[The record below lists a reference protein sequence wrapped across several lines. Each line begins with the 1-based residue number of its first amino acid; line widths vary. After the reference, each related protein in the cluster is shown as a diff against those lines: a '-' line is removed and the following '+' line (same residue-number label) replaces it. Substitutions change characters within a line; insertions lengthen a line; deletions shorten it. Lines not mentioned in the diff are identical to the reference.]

1 MTGPMVR
8 ACGTPTSA
16 VIPAKHAAVA
26 CTIGGSWGL
35 TLAEGYHR
43 RHGRMGPTRDGA
55 SEHHMT
61 NLTDTAAWRALAA
74 HHPLVEPLH
83 MRDLFEGD
91 PGRAGRCSL
100 RACGILLDYSK
111 NRVTGETMRLLRA
124 LAAEAGVAER
134 ARAMFS
140 GARINT
146 TEDRAVLHPLLRDAR
161 ETPVCEVDDAMR
173 SGVERGLEA
182 MERFSGAVRSGEW
195 RGHTGERIT
204 DVVNIGIGGSD
215 LGPRMVCRALAPHA
229 GGPRAHFVSNL
240 DGAHLTSTLAGL
252 DPARTLFIVASKT
265 FTTLETMAN
274 ARAARR
280 WLVSALSGR
289 AGQGAGAVSRERRVL
304 WERGR
309 PVHLGR
315 SRDLGAVIPR
325 HPPSSPQKRGESGE
339 KAGIHASRER
349 GRPARKGGGAAP
361 AVGGEGA
368 VDSGGAVGGDAVARH
383 FAAVSA
389 DRAAAVE
396 FGIDPGNVF
405 EMWDWVGGRYS
416 LWSAIGLPIAVAVG
430 MERFRDLLAGAHAM
444 DLHFRDAP
452 LDRNM
457 PVTLG
462 LLGVWYANFFGAE
475 THAVLAYDQRLD
487 RFAAHL
493 QQLDM
498 ESNGKRV
505 TVDST
510 PVDYATGPIVWG
522 EPGTN
527 GQHAFFQLLHQGT
540 RLVPADFIVAA
551 RCDHALPDQHRLL
564 VANCFAQ
571 AEALMR
577 GRSADEVRSGLEA
590 DGLPPGRIE
599 SLAPHKVFEGNRP
612 SNILLFERLD
622 AFTLGALIALYEH
635 KVFVQGTIW
644 RVNSFDQWGV
654 ELGKTLATAIAREL
668 ENPDEARPHDA
679 STAALIAGYRRLAC

>member
-1 MTGPMVR
+1 
-8 ACGTPTSA
+8 
-16 VIPAKHAAVA
+16 
-26 CTIGGSWGL
+26 
-35 TLAEGYHR
+35 
-43 RHGRMGPTRDGA
+43 
-55 SEHHMT
+55 MT
-61 NLTDTAAWRALAA
+61 NLTDTTAWRALAE
-74 HHPLVEPLH
+74 HHPRTAPLH
-83 MRDLFEGD
+83 MRGLFERD
-91 PGRAGRCSL
+91 PGRFERFSL
-100 RACGILLDYSK
+100 RACGILLDYSR
-111 NRVTGETMRLLRA
+111 NRVTDETMRLLRA

-146 TEDRAVLHPLLRDAR
+146 TEDRAVLHALLRDSR

-173 SGVERGLEA
+173 ADVERGLEA
-182 MERFSGAVRSGEW
+182 MARFSGAVRSGEW

-229 GGPRAHFVSNL
+229 GGPRVHFVSNV
-240 DGAHLTSTLAGL
+240 DGTHLISTLAEL

-280 WLVSALSGR
+280 WLTGFLGE
-289 AGQGAGAVSRERRVL
+289 GAVSGGDAAGGGAASGERRIPPGH
-304 WERGR
+304 GR
-309 PVHLGR
+309 PAPNPGVG
-315 SRDLGAVIPR
+315 STSTNASWEPR
-325 HPPSSPQKRGESGE
+325 VPPG
-339 KAGIHASRER
+339 H
-349 GRPARKGGGAAP
+349 GRPARKGGGA
-361 AVGGEGA
+361 
-368 VDSGGAVGGDAVARH
+368 VARH
-383 FAAVSA
+383 FVAVSA
-389 DRAAAVE
+389 NRAAAVE
-396 FGIDPGNVF
+396 FGIDPGSVF
-405 EMWDWVGGRYS
+405 EMWGWVGGRYS
-416 LWSAIGLPIAVAVG
+416 LWSAIGLPIAIAAG
-430 MERFRDLLAGAHAM
+430 MERFRALLAGAHAM

-452 LDRNM
+452 FERNM
-457 PVTLG
+457 PVTLA

-475 THAVLAYDQRLD
+475 THAALAYDQRLD

-505 TVDST
+505 TVDSA
-510 PVDYATGPIVWG
+510 PVDHATGPIVWG
-522 EPGTN
+522 EPGTD

-577 GRSADEVRSGLEA
+577 GRTAGEVRAELEA
-590 DGLPPGRIE
+590 GGVPAPRIE

-612 SNILLFERLD
+612 SNTLLFERLD

-635 KVFVQGTIW
+635 KVFVQGAIW

-654 ELGKTLATAIAREL
+654 ELGKELATAIASGL
-668 ENPDEARPHDA
+668 EDPGEARAHDA
-679 STAALIAGYRRLAC
+679 STAGLIAEYRRLWKKDTEPS

>member
-1 MTGPMVR
+1 
-8 ACGTPTSA
+8 
-16 VIPAKHAAVA
+16 
-26 CTIGGSWGL
+26 
-35 TLAEGYHR
+35 
-43 RHGRMGPTRDGA
+43 
-55 SEHHMT
+55 MT
-61 NLTDTAAWRALAA
+61 NLTDTAAWRALAE
-74 HHPLVEPLH
+74 HHPRIAPMH
-83 MRDLFEGD
+83 MRGLFERD
-91 PGRAGRCSL
+91 PGRFERFSL
-100 RACGILLDYSK
+100 RACGILLDYSR

-124 LAAEAGVAER
+124 LAAEAGVGER

-146 TEDRAVLHPLLRDAR
+146 TEDRAVLHALLRDSR

-182 MERFSGAVRSGEW
+182 MARFSGAVRSGQW

-229 GGPRAHFVSNL
+229 GGPRVHFVSNL
-240 DGAHLTSTLAGL
+240 DGAHLTSVLAGL

-280 WLVSALSGR
+280 WLASAL
-289 AGQGAGAVSRERRVL
+289 
-304 WERGR
+304 
-309 PVHLGR
+309 
-315 SRDLGAVIPR
+315 
-325 HPPSSPQKRGESGE
+325 
-339 KAGIHASRER
+339 
-349 GRPARKGGGAAP
+349 GGGAVPTAS
-361 AVGGEGA
+361 GEGA
-368 VDSGGAVGGDAVARH
+368 VDGRGATGGDAVARH

-396 FGIDPGNVF
+396 FGTDPGSVF

-416 LWSAIGLPIAVAVG
+416 LWSAIGLPIAIAAG
-430 MERFRDLLAGAHAM
+430 MERFRALLAGAHAM

-452 LDRNM
+452 VERNM
-457 PVTLG
+457 PVTLA

-510 PVDYATGPIVWG
+510 PVGYATGPILWG
-522 EPGTN
+522 EPGTD

-564 VANCFAQ
+564 VASCLAQ
-571 AEALMR
+571 TEALMR
-577 GRSADEVRSGLEA
+577 GRTVDEVRAELEA
-590 DGLPPGRIE
+590 GGVPAPRIE
-599 SLAPHKVFEGNRP
+599 SLAPHKAFEGNRP
-612 SNILLFERLD
+612 SNTLLLDRFD

-654 ELGKTLATAIAREL
+654 ELGKALATAIAREL
-668 ENPDEARPHDA
+668 EGPGEAQPHDA
-679 STAALIAGYRRLAC
+679 STAALIAEYRRLAG

>member
-1 MTGPMVR
+1 
-8 ACGTPTSA
+8 
-16 VIPAKHAAVA
+16 
-26 CTIGGSWGL
+26 
-35 TLAEGYHR
+35 
-43 RHGRMGPTRDGA
+43 
-55 SEHHMT
+55 MT
-61 NLTDTAAWRALAA
+61 NLTDTAAWRALAE
-74 HHPLVEPLH
+74 HHPRIAPMH
-83 MRDLFEGD
+83 MRGLFERD
-91 PGRAGRCSL
+91 PGRFERFSL
-100 RACGILLDYSK
+100 RACGILLDYSR
-111 NRVTGETMRLLRA
+111 NRVTDETMRLLRA

-146 TEDRAVLHPLLRDAR
+146 TEDRAVLHALLRDSR

-173 SGVERGLEA
+173 AEVERGLEA
-182 MERFSGAVRSGEW
+182 MARFSGAVRSGQW

-229 GGPRAHFVSNL
+229 GGPRVHFVSNV
-240 DGAHLTSTLAGL
+240 DGAHLTSTLAEL

-280 WLVSALSGR
+280 WLIGGLGE
-289 AGQGAGAVSRERRVL
+289 GAVSGGEVAGGGAASGERR
-304 WERGR
+304 
-309 PVHLGR
+309 
-315 SRDLGAVIPR
+315 IP
-325 HPPSSPQKRGESGE
+325 PG
-339 KAGIHASRER
+339 R
-349 GRPARKGGGAAP
+349 GRPARKGGG
-361 AVGGEGA
+361 
-368 VDSGGAVGGDAVARH
+368 AVARH

-396 FGIDPGNVF
+396 FGIDPGCVF

-416 LWSAIGLPIAVAVG
+416 LWSAIGLPIAVAAG
-430 MERFRDLLAGAHAM
+430 MERFRALLAGAHAM

-452 LDRNM
+452 FERNM
-457 PVTLG
+457 PVTLA

-475 THAVLAYDQRLD
+475 THAALAYDQRLD

-510 PVDYATGPIVWG
+510 PVDHATGPIVWG
-522 EPGTN
+522 EPGTD

-551 RCDHALPDQHRLL
+551 RCGHALPDQHRLL

-577 GRSADEVRSGLEA
+577 GRTAGEVRAELEA
-590 DGLPPGRIE
+590 GGMPARRIE

-612 SNILLFERLD
+612 SNTLLFERLD
-622 AFTLGALIALYEH
+622 AFTLGALVALYEH
-635 KVFVQGTIW
+635 KVFVQGAIW

-654 ELGKTLATAIAREL
+654 ELGKSLAASLAAEL
-668 ENPDEARPHDA
+668 EDPGETRAHDA
-679 STAALIAGYRRLAC
+679 STVGLVAEYRRLSR

>member
-1 MTGPMVR
+1 
-8 ACGTPTSA
+8 
-16 VIPAKHAAVA
+16 
-26 CTIGGSWGL
+26 
-35 TLAEGYHR
+35 
-43 RHGRMGPTRDGA
+43 
-55 SEHHMT
+55 MT
-61 NLTDTAAWRALAA
+61 NLTDSAAWRALAA
-74 HHPLVEPLH
+74 HYPLVEPLH

-111 NRVTGETMRLLRA
+111 NRVTDETMRLLRA
-124 LAAEAGVAER
+124 LAAEAGAAER

-146 TEDRAVLHPLLRDAR
+146 TEDRAVLHALLRDSR
-161 ETPVCEVDDAMR
+161 ESPVCEVDEAMR
-173 SGVERGLEA
+173 AGVERGLDA
-182 MERFSGAVRSGEW
+182 MERFSEAVRSGRR
-195 RGHTGERIT
+195 RGHTGERIA

-215 LGPRMVCRALAPHA
+215 LGPRMACRALAPHA
-229 GGPRAHFVSNL
+229 GGPRMHFVSNV
-240 DGAHLTSTLAGL
+240 DGMHLTSTLAGL

-265 FTTLETMAN
+265 FTTQETMAN

-280 WLVSALSGR
+280 WLTG
-289 AGQGAGAVSRERRVL
+289 G
-304 WERGR
+304 
-309 PVHLGR
+309 P
-315 SRDLGAVIPR
+315 
-325 HPPSSPQKRGESGE
+325 GE
-339 KAGIHASRER
+339 
-349 GRPARKGGGAAP
+349 GGAM
-361 AVGGEGA
+361 
-368 VDSGGAVGGDAVARH
+368 GGAAVARH
-383 FAAVSA
+383 FVAVSA
-389 DRAAAVE
+389 NRTAAVE
-396 FGIDPGNVF
+396 FGIDPGSVF

-416 LWSAIGLPIAVAVG
+416 LWSAIGLPIAIAAG
-430 MERFRDLLAGAHAM
+430 MARFREMLGGAHAM

-452 LDRNM
+452 VERNM
-457 PVTLG
+457 PVTLA

-475 THAVLAYDQRLD
+475 THAVLAYDRRLD

-505 TVDST
+505 TVDSA

-522 EPGTN
+522 EPGTD

-571 AEALMR
+571 TEALMR
-577 GRSADEVRSGLEA
+577 GGSADEARSGLEA

-599 SLAPHKVFEGNRP
+599 SLAPHKVFGGNRP
-612 SNILLFERLD
+612 TNTLLLDRLD
-622 AFTLGALIALYEH
+622 AFTLGALVALYEH
-635 KVFVQGTIW
+635 KVFVQGAVW

-654 ELGKTLATAIAREL
+654 ELGKTLATAIARDLAREL
-668 ENPDEARPHDA
+668 EGPDEARPHDA
-679 STAALIAGYRRLAC
+679 STAALIAEYRRLAC

>member
-1 MTGPMVR
+1 
-8 ACGTPTSA
+8 
-16 VIPAKHAAVA
+16 
-26 CTIGGSWGL
+26 
-35 TLAEGYHR
+35 
-43 RHGRMGPTRDGA
+43 
-55 SEHHMT
+55 MT
-61 NLTDTAAWRALAA
+61 NLTDTAAWRALAE
-74 HHPLVEPLH
+74 HHPRIAPMH
-83 MRDLFEGD
+83 MRGLFERD
-91 PGRAGRCSL
+91 PGRFERFSL
-100 RACGILLDYSK
+100 RACGILLDYSR

-124 LAAEAGVAER
+124 LAAEAGVGER

-146 TEDRAVLHPLLRDAR
+146 TEDRAALHPLLRDSR
-161 ETPVCEVDDAMR
+161 ETPVCEVDDTMR

-182 MERFSGAVRSGEW
+182 MARFSGAVRSGQW

-229 GGPRAHFVSNL
+229 GGPRVHFVSNV

-280 WLVSALSGR
+280 WLASALGGGAVPTASGE
-289 AGQGAGAVSRERRVL
+289 GAG
-304 WERGR
+304 
-309 PVHLGR
+309 
-315 SRDLGAVIPR
+315 D
-325 HPPSSPQKRGESGE
+325 
-339 KAGIHASRER
+339 
-349 GRPARKGGGAAP
+349 GGGAA
-361 AVGGEGA
+361 
-368 VDSGGAVGGDAVARH
+368 GGDAVARH

-389 DRAAAVE
+389 NRAAAVE
-396 FGIDPGNVF
+396 FGIDPGSVF
-405 EMWDWVGGRYS
+405 ETWDWVGGRYS
-416 LWSAIGLPIAVAVG
+416 LWSAIGLPVAIAAG
-430 MERFRDLLAGAHAM
+430 MERFRELLAGAHAM

-452 LDRNM
+452 VERNM
-457 PVTLG
+457 PVTLA

-498 ESNGKRV
+498 ESNGKRA

-510 PVDYATGPIVWG
+510 PVGYATGPIVWG
-522 EPGTN
+522 EPGTD

-564 VANCFAQ
+564 VASCFAQ

-577 GRSADEVRSGLEA
+577 GRTVDEVRAELEA
-590 DGLPPGRIE
+590 GGVPAPRIE

-612 SNILLFERLD
+612 TNTLLLDRLD

-654 ELGKTLATAIAREL
+654 ELGKALATAIAREL
-668 ENPDEARPHDA
+668 EDPGEAQPHDA
-679 STAALIAGYRRLAC
+679 STAALIAEYRRLAC

>member
-1 MTGPMVR
+1 
-8 ACGTPTSA
+8 
-16 VIPAKHAAVA
+16 
-26 CTIGGSWGL
+26 
-35 TLAEGYHR
+35 
-43 RHGRMGPTRDGA
+43 
-55 SEHHMT
+55 MT
-61 NLTDTAAWRALAA
+61 NLTDTAAWRALAE
-74 HHPLVEPLH
+74 HHPRIAPMH
-83 MRDLFEGD
+83 MCDLFERD
-91 PGRAGRCSL
+91 PARFERFSL
-100 RACGILLDYSK
+100 RACGILLDYSR

-134 ARAMFS
+134 ADAMFS

-146 TEDRAVLHPLLRDAR
+146 TEDRAVLHALLRDSR

-173 SGVERGLEA
+173 AGVERGLEA
-182 MERFSGAVRSGEW
+182 MARFSGAVRSGQW

-240 DGAHLTSTLAGL
+240 DGAHLASALAGL
-252 DPARTLFIVASKT
+252 DPTRTLFIVASKT
-265 FTTLETMAN
+265 FTTLETMTN

-280 WLVSALSGR
+280 WLASAL
-289 AGQGAGAVSRERRVL
+289 
-304 WERGR
+304 
-309 PVHLGR
+309 
-315 SRDLGAVIPR
+315 
-325 HPPSSPQKRGESGE
+325 
-339 KAGIHASRER
+339 
-349 GRPARKGGGAAP
+349 GGG
-361 AVGGEGA
+361 
-368 VDSGGAVGGDAVARH
+368 AVARH

-389 DRAAAVE
+389 NRAAAVE
-396 FGIDPGNVF
+396 FGIDPGCVF

-416 LWSAIGLPIAVAVG
+416 LWSAIGLPIATAAG
-430 MERFRDLLAGAHAM
+430 MERFRELLAGAHAM

-457 PVTLG
+457 PVTLA
-462 LLGVWYANFFGAE
+462 LLGVWYTNFFGAG

-505 TVDST
+505 TVDSA

-522 EPGTN
+522 EPGTD

-577 GRSADEVRSGLEA
+577 GRTAGEVRADLEA
-590 DGLPPGRIE
+590 DGMPARRIE

-612 SNILLFERLD
+612 SNTLLFERLD
-622 AFTLGALIALYEH
+622 AFTLGALVVLYEH
-635 KVFVQGTIW
+635 KVFVQGAIW

-654 ELGKTLATAIAREL
+654 ELGKALTTAVAAEL
-668 ENPDEARPHDA
+668 EYPGETRAHDA
-679 STAALIAGYRRLAC
+679 STAGLIAEYRRLSR

>member
-1 MTGPMVR
+1 
-8 ACGTPTSA
+8 
-16 VIPAKHAAVA
+16 
-26 CTIGGSWGL
+26 
-35 TLAEGYHR
+35 
-43 RHGRMGPTRDGA
+43 
-55 SEHHMT
+55 MT
-61 NLTDTAAWRALAA
+61 NLTDTAAWRALAE
-74 HHPLVEPLH
+74 HHPRIAPMH
-83 MRDLFEGD
+83 MRGLFERD
-91 PGRAGRCSL
+91 PERFERFSL
-100 RACGILLDYSK
+100 RACGILLDYSR

-124 LAAEAGVAER
+124 LAAEAGVGER

-146 TEDRAVLHPLLRDAR
+146 TEDRAVLHALLRDSR

-182 MERFSGAVRSGEW
+182 MARFSGAVRSGQW

-204 DVVNIGIGGSD
+204 DIVNIGIGGSD

-229 GGPRAHFVSNL
+229 GGPRVHFVSNL
-240 DGAHLTSTLAGL
+240 DGAHLTSVLAGL

-280 WLVSALSGR
+280 WLASAL
-289 AGQGAGAVSRERRVL
+289 
-304 WERGR
+304 
-309 PVHLGR
+309 
-315 SRDLGAVIPR
+315 
-325 HPPSSPQKRGESGE
+325 
-339 KAGIHASRER
+339 
-349 GRPARKGGGAAP
+349 GGGAVQSAS
-361 AVGGEGA
+361 GEGA
-368 VDSGGAVGGDAVARH
+368 GDSGGDAGGDAVARH

-389 DRAAAVE
+389 NRAAAVE
-396 FGIDPGNVF
+396 FGIDPGSVF

-416 LWSAIGLPIAVAVG
+416 LWSAIGLPIAIAAG
-430 MERFRDLLAGAHAM
+430 MERFRELLAGAHAM

-452 LDRNM
+452 VERNM
-457 PVTLG
+457 PVTLA

-510 PVDYATGPIVWG
+510 PVGYATGPIVWG
-522 EPGTN
+522 EPGTD

-564 VANCFAQ
+564 VASCLAQ

-577 GRSADEVRSGLEA
+577 GRTVHEVRAELEA
-590 DGLPPGRIE
+590 GGMPARRIE

-612 SNILLFERLD
+612 TNTLLLDRLD

-654 ELGKTLATAIAREL
+654 ELGKALATAIAREL
-668 ENPDEARPHDA
+668 EDPGEAQPHDA
-679 STAALIAGYRRLAC
+679 STAALIAEYRRLAC